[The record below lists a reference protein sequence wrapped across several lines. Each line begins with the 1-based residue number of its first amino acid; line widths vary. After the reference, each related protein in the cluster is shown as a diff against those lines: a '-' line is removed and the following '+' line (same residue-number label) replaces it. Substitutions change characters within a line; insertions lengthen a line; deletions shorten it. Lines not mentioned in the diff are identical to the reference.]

1 MAIGKTLTAAALT
14 LLTAAS
20 QVPAHGQAHTPA
32 LWPQAP
38 GYYRMRL
45 GDFRVTVLS
54 DGSVDRDLP
63 TIMSDPDLV
72 RERYQTQHQ
81 TLPARL
87 SINCYLIDT
96 GAHRILIDTGAGELF
111 GAGVAGQL
119 IANLRSAGYAP
130 EDIDTILLTHIHGD
144 HSGGLTI
151 GGHRVFPAAT
161 VYVDAADPALWLS
174 KAAEARAPTAQRNT
188 FEQSQKTVGPYVAAG
203 QLKTFDAPTVLF
215 PGIRAIPLRG
225 HTPGQSGYVIESKG
239 QRLLLWG
246 DVIHSAEVQFREPSV
261 TIHYDVDPKAAAAT
275 REKILAETAES
286 GILVG
291 GAHIAFPG
299 LGHVVRNAK
308 GYTWVP
314 QPWSSQP

>member
-1 MAIGKTLTAAALT
+1 MGIGKIAAAAALSMIS
-14 LLTAAS
+14 AAS
-20 QVPAHGQAHTPA
+20 LAQAP
-32 LWPQAP
+32 WPQAP
-38 GYYRMRL
+38 GYYRMQL

-63 TIMSDPDLV
+63 AIMSDPDLV
-72 RERYQTQHQ
+72 RDRYRTQHQ
-81 TLPARL
+81 ALPARL

-111 GAGVAGQL
+111 GAGVAGHL
-119 IANLRSAGYAP
+119 VANLRSAGYAP

-144 HSGGLTI
+144 HSGGLSI
-151 GGHRVFPAAT
+151 AGRRVFPAAT

-174 KAAEARAPTAQRNT
+174 KAAEARAPAAQRAT

-203 QLKTFDAPTVLF
+203 RLKTFDAPTGLF
-215 PGIRAIPLRG
+215 PGVRAIPLRG

-246 DVIHSAEVQFREPSV
+246 DVIHSAEVQFQEPSV
-261 TIHYDVDPKAAAAT
+261 TIQYDVDPKAAAAT
-275 REKILAETAES
+275 RDTILAETAQS

-291 GAHIAFPG
+291 GAHISFPG
-299 LGHVVRNAK
+299 LGHVVRNAT
-308 GYTWVP
+308 GYSWVP
-314 QPWSSQP
+314 QSWSSKP

>member
-1 MAIGKTLTAAALT
+1 MGIRKTVAAAALSMVS
-14 LLTAAS
+14 AAS
-20 QVPAHGQAHTPA
+20 LAQAP
-32 LWPQAP
+32 WPQAP
-38 GYYRMRL
+38 GYYRMQL

-63 TIMSDPDLV
+63 AIMSDPDLV
-72 RERYQTQHQ
+72 RDRYQTQHQ
-81 TLPARL
+81 ALPARL

-119 IANLRSAGYAP
+119 VANLRSAGYAP

-144 HSGGLTI
+144 HSGGLSI
-151 GGHRVFPAAT
+151 GGQRVFSAAT
-161 VYVDAADPALWLS
+161 IYVDAADPALWPS
-174 KAAEARAPTAQRNT
+174 KAAETRAPAAQRAT

-203 QLKTFDAPTVLF
+203 RLKTFDAPTGLF
-215 PGIRAIPLRG
+215 PGVRAIPLRG

-246 DVIHSAEVQFREPSV
+246 DVIHSAEVQFQEPSV
-261 TIHYDVDPKAAAAT
+261 TIHYDIDPKAAAAT
-275 REKILAETAES
+275 RDTILAETAQS

-291 GAHIAFPG
+291 GAHISFPG
-299 LGHVVRNAK
+299 LGHVVRNAT
-308 GYTWVP
+308 GYSWVP
-314 QPWSSQP
+314 QSWSSQP